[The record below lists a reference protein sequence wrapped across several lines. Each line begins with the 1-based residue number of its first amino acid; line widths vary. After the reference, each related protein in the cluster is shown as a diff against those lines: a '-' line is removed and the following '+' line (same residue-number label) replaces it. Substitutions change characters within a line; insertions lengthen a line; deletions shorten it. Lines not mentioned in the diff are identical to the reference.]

1 MLDERSFAG
10 WQAGSWYESCQ
21 GKPNTVDWERM
32 LGRHYEAPVLQKG
45 KFTMDNTVME
55 MKDYSLIMKI
65 MYKAVEAT
73 ITKGFGG
80 KRDYENPQFR
90 MLINSS
96 AGAPIRSM
104 QISGGMKG
112 GVQPGMLEMANGH
125 YLRGIWKMITG

>member
-1 MLDERSFAG
+1 MKYTGEVAE
-10 WQAGSWYESCQ
+10 SW
-21 GKPNTVDWERM
+21 P
-32 LGRHYEAPVLQKG
+32 
-45 KFTMDNTVME
+45 F
-55 MKDYSLIMKI
+55 
-65 MYKAVEAT
+65 
-73 ITKGFGG
+73 
-80 KRDYENPQFR
+80 DYELSYIRFAYSDLTVSGDMVSVTVKNIGQYVGKEIVRLYVEVPQFR

>member
-1 MLDERSFAG
+1 M
-10 WQAGSWYESCQ
+10 
-21 GKPNTVDWERM
+21 GKEIVRLYVEAPQFRM
-32 LGRHYEAPVLQKG
+32 LINSSAGA
-45 KFTMDNTVME
+45 
-55 MKDYSLIMKI
+55 
-65 MYKAVEAT
+65 
-73 ITKGFGG
+73 
-80 KRDYENPQFR
+80 PQFR